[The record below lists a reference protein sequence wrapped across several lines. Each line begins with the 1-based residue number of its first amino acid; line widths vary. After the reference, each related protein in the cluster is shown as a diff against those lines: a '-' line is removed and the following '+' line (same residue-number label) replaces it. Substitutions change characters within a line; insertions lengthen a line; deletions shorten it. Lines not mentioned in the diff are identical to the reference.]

1 MRSALTLCALLLLA
15 PPGEA
20 VEVYGTRMWAAPDN
34 TRLVL
39 DLSGPV
45 EYHYFKINS
54 PQRVVLD
61 VEHAWLAKP
70 VTKPMARDRFLRAIR
85 HGKNQNGLR
94 LVLDLKRPIELKG
107 FLLKPQPPYGHR
119 LVLDLLADGPARPV
133 PAPQAQV
140 SNTAPPVLVPA
151 PVPSL
156 SRVRS
161 SLRPNRAAVPGATI
175 YRKLVVAI
183 DAGHGGADPGATGTT
198 GAREKDLTLAIAR
211 KLARQIDREP
221 GMRAVLIRDGDYFI
235 ALRERIHRARNHK
248 ADMFVSIHADAYTDP
263 AARGSSV
270 YVLSRNG
277 ASSEAA
283 RWLAERENAADLV
296 GGVRLEN
303 KDQQLKAVLLDLS
316 QHGSM
321 QASLEVGSRVL
332 GRLNRVGKLH
342 HNHVQRAGFAVLKS
356 PDIPS
361 ILVETAFI
369 SNPDEERK
377 LLNPDHQTALA
388 QAVLGGLR
396 TYFREAPPPGS
407 EFALQK
413 DAELTR
419 LASSDRGNRR

>member
-1 MRSALTLCALLLLA
+1 MRSALALCTLLLLT

-20 VEVYGTRMWAAPDN
+20 VEVYGIRMWAAPDN

-39 DLSGPV
+39 DLSAPV
-45 EYHYFKINS
+45 EYHYFTINS

-61 VEHAWLAKP
+61 VENARLAKP
-70 VTKPMARDRFLRAIR
+70 VAKPMARDHFLHAIR
-85 HGKNQNGLR
+85 HGEKHDGLR
-94 LVLDLKRPIELKG
+94 LVLDLKRPTALKG
-107 FLLKPQPPYGHR
+107 FLLKPRPPHGHR
-119 LVLDLLADGPARPV
+119 LVLDLLADGASAQPIPALQVPV
-133 PAPQAQV
+133 
-140 SNTAPPVLVPA
+140 NKTAPPAPDPNLIRLRASPRPA
-151 PVPSL
+151 
-156 SRVRS
+156 
-161 SLRPNRAAVPGATI
+161 RAPIPEATT

-183 DAGHGGADPGATGTT
+183 DAGHGGEDPGATGTT

-211 KLARQIDREP
+211 KLARQINREP
-221 GMRAVLIRDGDYFI
+221 GMRAVMIRDGDYFI
-235 ALRERIHRARNHK
+235 ALRERIRRARNHK

-296 GGVRLEN
+296 GGVRLED
-303 KDQQLKAVLLDLS
+303 KDEQLKAVLLDLS

-321 QASLEVGSRVL
+321 QASLEVGRRVL
-332 GRLNRVGKLH
+332 GRINRVGKLH

-369 SNPDEERK
+369 SNPAEERK
-377 LLNPDHQTALA
+377 LLNPNHQAALA

-396 TYFREAPPPGS
+396 TYFREAPPPGT

-413 DAELTR
+413 EVEPTR
-419 LASSDRGNRR
+419 LASSERGNLR